1 LQLHL
6 CLCLSLPID
15 PSLSLSLLLSLS
27 LSLCLSLSLLLSLSL
42 SLSLCLSLSLSLSLS
57 LRYSGKIFNEGIYD
71 MVLKAKNLPFLE
83 SSLHTLGLL
92 NQNPVTEIM
101 TKPVISFSEI
111 ESVRRVYE
119 VLKHTKHNGFPTLD
133 RFGRFRGVILR
144 KTLCALLEL
153 KTFSAK
159 ISLNDIQLKRMSYSE
174 EVGVS
179 VEEGGQKLSSAAL
192 VFYETLEKK
201 YPKYPSINEIQL
213 TNEEMVAPTLPS
225 FLACSSY
232 LLSLSVSLSLA
243 LSLSV
248 SLSVSLSLCL
258 LPSRL

>member
-1 LQLHL
+1 
-6 CLCLSLPID
+6 
-15 PSLSLSLLLSLS
+15 
-27 LSLCLSLSLLLSLSL
+27 
-42 SLSLCLSLSLSLSLS
+42 
-57 LRYSGKIFNEGIYD
+57 
-71 MVLKAKNLPFLE
+71 
-83 SSLHTLGLL
+83 
-92 NQNPVTEIM
+92 M

-119 VLKHTKHNGFPTLD
+119 VLKHTRHNGFPTLD

-174 EVGVS
+174 DVGVN

-201 YPKYPSINEIQL
+201 YPKYPSINDIQL
-213 TNEEMVAPTLPS
+213 ANEEMVSLPCPPLDCPRPL
-225 FLACSSY
+225 LA
-232 LLSLSVSLSLA
+232 
-243 LSLSV
+243 
-248 SLSVSLSLCL
+248 SLC
-258 LPSRL
+258 PSCRICMWT